1 MEICKTCNQEFK
13 DRRNPLEGYNRPET
27 VIRTGCETDRRSKR
41 AQEVRFK
48 HVKNF
53 GIPEREAGGR
63 RDSDHNAQTWRL
75 AHE

>member
-13 DRRNPLEGYNRPET
+13 DRRNPT
-27 VIRTGCETDRRSKR
+27 VCETDRRSKR

-53 GIPEREAGGR
+53 CIPEREAGGR